1 MAVLHGD
8 DAEADRLAKFIAPI
22 GPVGG
27 NPNLNSADAVLGGR
41 REGKDGEEDESK
53 HGLT

>member
-8 DAEADRLAKFIAPI
+8 DAEADRLAGFIAPI

-27 NPNLNSADAVLGGR
+27 DADLNRADAFLRGR
-41 REGKDGEEDESK
+41 RKEQNGE
-53 HGLT
+53 